1 MCLLCGRRCKE
12 GLHETLDLE
21 LGMYFKWISYLCLSL
36 WPPQAADLKRQQW
49 QERVLVQENKVTE
62 AVLVLTS
69 DRLPK
74 LHIHISWPFSPK

>member
-1 MCLLCGRRCKE
+1 MN
-12 GLHETLDLE
+12 
-21 LGMYFKWISYLCLSL
+21 YLPVSESVT
-36 WPPQAADLKRQQW
+36 PQAADLKRQQW